1 MGVASKTS
9 LRVRTG
15 EEQCYSSDMQ
25 QQPLV
30 FACGFCY
37 QHSTIILSRDTDRIT
52 VCMTAVLL
60 LLPPQG
66 HLFGAQIAGS
76 HIDMMAKVAELLD
89 EHVELDFVDINM
101 GALLFHRAWRNLA
114 AITMTMYVHAVY
126 CVASAT
132 YRRMPD

>member
-1 MGVASKTS
+1 M
-9 LRVRTG
+9 
-15 EEQCYSSDMQ
+15 
-25 QQPLV
+25 
-30 FACGFCY
+30 
-37 QHSTIILSRDTDRIT
+37 
-52 VCMTAVLL
+52 LL
-60 LLPPQG
+60 LLTPQG

-132 YRRMPD
+132 YHRRMPD

>member
-1 MGVASKTS
+1 MICSSNPSYLLVVFVASIVLLFYT
-9 LRVRTG
+9 
-15 EEQCYSSDMQ
+15 
-25 QQPLV
+25 
-30 FACGFCY
+30 
-37 QHSTIILSRDTDRIT
+37 RDTDRIT
-52 VCMTAVLL
+52 VCLTAVLL
-60 LLPPQG
+60 LLTPQG

-132 YRRMPD
+132 YHRRMPD

>member
-1 MGVASKTS
+1 M
-9 LRVRTG
+9 
-15 EEQCYSSDMQ
+15 
-25 QQPLV
+25 
-30 FACGFCY
+30 
-37 QHSTIILSRDTDRIT
+37 RDTDRIT
-52 VCMTAVLL
+52 VWLTAVLL
-60 LLPPQG
+60 LLTPQG

-114 AITMTMYVHAVY
+114 AITILCTFTCAVY

-132 YRRMPD
+132 YCRMPD